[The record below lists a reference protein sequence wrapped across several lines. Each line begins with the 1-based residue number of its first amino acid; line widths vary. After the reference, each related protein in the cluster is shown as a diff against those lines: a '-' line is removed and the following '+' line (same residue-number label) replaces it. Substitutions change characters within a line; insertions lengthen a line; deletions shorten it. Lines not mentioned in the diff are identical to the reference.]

1 MKKNWT
7 LIAGFLIL
15 EFLNFEQAFCQT
27 TMPVESKIFKA
38 LVDCNNPPNIICA
51 PDFHGCPGGPEDPN
65 ATGYA
70 KASPGGPNCST
81 PDRKSVV

>member
-27 TMPVESKIFKA
+27 TMPVEAKIFKA

-51 PDFHGCPGGPEDPN
+51 PDFHGCPGGKCFRPINGWGMADE
-65 ATGYA
+65 
-70 KASPGGPNCST
+70 K
-81 PDRKSVV
+81 KK